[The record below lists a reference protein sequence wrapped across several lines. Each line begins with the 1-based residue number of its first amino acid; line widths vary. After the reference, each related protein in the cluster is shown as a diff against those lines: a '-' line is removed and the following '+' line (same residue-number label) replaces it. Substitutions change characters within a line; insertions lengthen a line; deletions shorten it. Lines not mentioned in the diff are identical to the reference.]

1 MDRKEEDNNS
11 WFKNINKSDTGTQV
25 YVIPVLSKTD
35 QVVITSSS
43 NYSNNPV
50 MNATDD
56 NPQTKWVSNYKMRT
70 YKDNF
75 YTNRNISTG
84 SYSRGKIVDDGKNRQ
99 IVKDNEH
106 SINVLRNQ
114 TNVLNNQINVLRN
127 RINVLNNEIK
137 LLNNERDKQIKNANN
152 SKIQIGAPRGRSE
165 FTTITN
171 IHIGNSGSN
180 LKQVPLNDTDLNVVN
195 SNISNRF
202 GDRFNVW
209 IVNYLMVRRIDRG
222 GGWGDYTLRTPLIN
236 GVGREESVLI
246 GSSNVNTKG
255 VPLPDRKMRIKT
267 NYIGNSAGDRFYI
280 YTQTFLNVQRTD
292 YGGGWGDKGLHAPLY
307 KPDTTAYERYIN
319 KRNENISHN
328 TRVDKII
335 KGINRDTDAK
345 IATIN
350 TEIATINTEIATINN
365 EIATI
370 NTEIANIPKID
381 VNSLPVNITDD
392 GKYTGATQVTLI
404 NNSIIKGEW
413 IDVNVPDTITINRY
427 ALLPGRRDDN
437 PEQLTQFPKDFYLLG
452 SNNKDKW
459 NILDSHFDYTPA
471 YSDNNTPIMFDINN
485 KQKYKYIRLVI
496 SSLNPAYTGFKGL
509 GSVSLSIFN
518 LSGNQCYSINKTS
531 CETFQSYINNTN
543 MSNIEGLT
551 IMNENIQVLAD
562 LKNFNEK
569 YNKYI
574 KCSDITLPDNI
585 KQQCTAQDKDIQSVN
600 NAYSQL
606 MDNGSIQSLQLTPL
620 NLYST
625 TTEYTNMKT
634 HTLNT
639 HNQIVPLRQELD
651 KKLKDLMDD
660 KQTMTSDYNKK
671 YENTMS
677 TSLVLSVILTSSLY
691 FIFKNL

>member
-1 MDRKEEDNNS
+1 MDTKEEDNTS
-11 WFKNINKSDTGTQV
+11 WFKNINKSDTGTQI
-25 YVIPVLSKTD
+25 YIIPVLSKTD
-35 QVVITSSS
+35 QVVITASS

-50 MNATDD
+50 MNATDN
-56 NPQTKWVSNYKMRT
+56 NPQTKWVSNYEMRT

-84 SYSRGKIVDDGKNRQ
+84 SYSRGKIVDDGKNQ
-99 IVKDNEH
+99 KLFYDNQKAKET
-106 SINVLRNQ
+106 LRNKINSLQ
-114 TNVLNNQINVLRN
+114 NELNKEVEIYNSQKQNIKNIPDKTQKDFMNRVVRTIRVRDYYHWWHGWRYKNVQVEEYYEDTTKYNQYL
-127 RINVLNNEIK
+127 
-137 LLNNERDKQIKNANN
+137 KQIKDINQTRDN
-152 SKIQIGAPRGRSE
+152 
-165 FTTITN
+165 
-171 IHIGNSGSN
+171 
-180 LKQVPLNDTDLNVVN
+180 
-195 SNISNRF
+195 
-202 GDRFNVW
+202 
-209 IVNYLMVRRIDRG
+209 IDR
-222 GGWGDYTLRTPLIN
+222 
-236 GVGREESVLI
+236 
-246 GSSNVNTKG
+246 
-255 VPLPDRKMRIKT
+255 
-267 NYIGNSAGDRFYI
+267 
-280 YTQTFLNVQRTD
+280 
-292 YGGGWGDKGLHAPLY
+292 
-307 KPDTTAYERYIN
+307 
-319 KRNENISHN
+319 
-328 TRVDKII
+328 
-335 KGINRDTDAK
+335 
-345 IATIN
+345 
-350 TEIATINTEIATINN
+350 TINN
-365 EIATI
+365 LK
-370 NTEIANIPKID
+370 NTFNIEEAKLRKQLNNIPNID

-392 GKYTGATQVTLI
+392 GKYIGATQVTLI

-427 ALLPGRRDDN
+427 ALLPGRRGEE
-437 PEQLTQFPKDFYLLG
+437 PEQLTPFPKDFYLLG

-459 NILDSHFDYTPA
+459 NILDSHFDYTPV
-471 YSDNNTPIMFDINN
+471 YSDNNTPIIFDINN

-562 LKNFNEK
+562 LKKFNEK

-585 KQQCTAQDKDIQSVN
+585 KQHCTAEDKDIQSVN

-606 MDNGSIQSLQLTPL
+606 MDNGSIQSLQSSPL
-620 NLYST
+620 NQYST

-639 HNQIVPLRQELD
+639 HSQIVPLRQELD
-651 KKLKDLMDD
+651 NKLKDLMGD
-660 KQTMTSDYNKK
+660 KQSMTSDYNKK